1 MLQAAA
7 GLASGASPDLD
18 RRVFA
23 VADAIDADT
32 VGPLRQR
39 LLEHLDAYGP
49 QIAIDLS
56 GVDFI
61 DSTGLGALVGLLREA
76 RDRGGDVRLLHPTRQ
91 VRRILQITGL
101 EAIFGIE
108 AAAG

>member
-1 MLQAAA
+1 MFQTAT
-7 GLASGASPDLD
+7 GLAGGTSADFD
-18 RRVFA
+18 QRVFA
-23 VADAIDADT
+23 VADPIDAST

-39 LLEHLDAYGP
+39 LLAHLETHGP

-61 DSTGLGALVGLLREA
+61 DSTGLGALVGVLREA

-101 EAIFGIE
+101 EAIFEIE
-108 AAAG
+108 AAVG